1 MTKDQRHIQRIRSAA
16 TKLLRARNYQAA
28 ATKLVREAER
38 ELEAA
43 IDEAAPKKEAA

>member
-1 MTKDQRHIQRIRSAA
+1 MGNDEKHARRLRHAMA
-16 TKLLRARNYQAA
+16 KLLMAREYQAIS
-28 ATKLVREAER
+28 TKLVREAER